1 MNYIPPSKQENKY
14 IYIYIYIYI
23 YKGIMKTVASLLT
36 LSTQQPKQ
44 ITSAINCIN
53 KNAE

>member
-1 MNYIPPSKQENKY
+1 MSKE
-14 IYIYIYIYI
+14 
-23 YKGIMKTVASLLT
+23 IMKTVASLLT

-44 ITSAINCIN
+44 ITNTISCIS